1 MLFGTRNARLPAV
14 AEGGTRL
21 FLMIRKASFSDSP
34 AGELGCLKSK
44 ELPVE
49 TRLHFDILPQ
59 PDDLTCG
66 PTCLH
71 AVYRYYGVELA
82 LQEVI
87 EETSTLEHGG
97 TLAVMLAC
105 RALARGFQATIYTY
119 NLQIFDPT
127 WFPTEADSLSEKLV
141 AQGDCKESERIDTA
155 TPAYLEF
162 LRLGGVLKMVDLTSS
177 LIRKHLKRGVPIL
190 TGLSST
196 YLYQEAREC
205 GVPCEPNDVSGF
217 PAGHFVVLC
226 GYDSATRG
234 VLVADPLMPNP
245 MAPSQHY
252 IINVDRVICAILL
265 GIVTYDAN
273 LLIIEPTARRQRIG
287 HGRSYR
293 RQ

>member
-1 MLFGTRNARLPAV
+1 M
-14 AEGGTRL
+14 
-21 FLMIRKASFSDSP
+21 
-34 AGELGCLKSK
+34 
-44 ELPVE
+44 E

-66 PTCLH
+66 PTCLQ
-71 AVYRYYGVELA
+71 AVYRYYGLDIA
-82 LQEVI
+82 LQDVI
-87 EETSTLEHGG
+87 DETSTLEHGG

-105 RALARGFQATIYTY
+105 RALRRGFHATIYTY

-127 WFPTEADSLSEKLV
+127 WFPTEAHSLSEKLA
-141 AQGDCKESERIDTA
+141 AQRDCKESKRIATA
-155 TPAYLEF
+155 TQAYLEF
-162 LRLGGVLKMVDLTSS
+162 LQFGGVLKMVDLTPS

-196 YLYQEAREC
+196 YLYQEAREY
-205 GVPCEPNDVSGF
+205 GVPCESDDVRGF

-226 GYDSATRG
+226 GYDSASRG

-245 MAPSQHY
+245 MAPSQQY
-252 IINVDRVICAILL
+252 VINVDRVICAILL

-273 LLIIEPTARRQRIG
+273 LLIIEPGATCQRTG
-287 HGRSYR
+287 HARSYR